1 MTTWNALT
9 RLPEIIAVL
18 MKHGFTG
25 YLKDLGLSE
34 KIPFHKR
41 GASEEKK
48 EHVRGE
54 ELRAALEELGPT
66 FMKLGQFIS
75 TRTDI
80 LSPEWTAPLSKLQ
93 SDAPPVPFNEIK
105 QIIELESGGP
115 LKDSFIEFNETP
127 IGTASLGQ
135 VHRAVLYS
143 GEKVA
148 VKVRRPH
155 IEAVVNQDIQVL
167 RHLAMIAE
175 KNSSLAQQ
183 FSVKETID
191 EFAASLL
198 KEMNYRFEAAE
209 ALSVKEQIDNEWV
222 YVPMIFPDY
231 TTERVLVME
240 LIDGKK
246 LTPEAIEQ
254 ISQQRR
260 KELAEALAESV
271 LEQVYVKGVFHAD
284 PHPGNLIL
292 LKDET
297 LALIDFGN
305 TGRLSE
311 EMKQLLAE
319 CLFSLN
325 DRDSASLSMA
335 IQSLG
340 TNREVDRKAM
350 RRDLDVWMNTY
361 LDRALQ
367 EVKMGTMFQEL
378 FALAAKHGI
387 RVPREFIQVG
397 QAFLKV
403 EQTVAALDP
412 DIRFN
417 VILKETGQR
426 LMWEQLHPK
435 RLLRETRKFTRQ
447 VQISA
452 RKLPTVINETIRKWE
467 SGEPHLQIN
476 VKPDEGMMN
485 RIERIAHMLVLSIM
499 MLAFSIIIA
508 GVIIGIKISGDHS
521 QLTDNYT
528 FQIVLFTAFVITIL
542 FLITIYMMWQKKK

>member
-9 RLPEIIAVL
+9 RLPEIITIL
-18 MKHGFTG
+18 MRHGFTG

-41 GASEEKK
+41 GTTEEKK
-48 EHVRGE
+48 EHVKGE
-54 ELRAALEELGPT
+54 ELRAAFEELGPT

-80 LSPEWTAPLSKLQ
+80 LSSEWTVPLSKLQ
-93 SDAPPVPFNEIK
+93 SNAPPIPFDDIK
-105 QIIELESGGP
+105 QIIEFESGGP
-115 LKDSFIEFNETP
+115 LESSFIEFDETP

-143 GEKVA
+143 GEQVA

-155 IEAVVNQDIQVL
+155 IEMVVNQDIQVL
-167 RHLAMIAE
+167 RHLAAIAE
-175 KNSSLAQQ
+175 KNSSLARQ
-183 FSVKETID
+183 FSLRETID
-191 EFAASLL
+191 EFASSLL
-198 KEMNYRFEAAE
+198 KEMNYRLEAAE
-209 ALSVKEQIDNEWV
+209 ALSVKAQIDNEWI
-222 YVPMIFPDY
+222 YVPAIFPDY
-231 TTERVLVME
+231 TSERVLVME
-240 LIDGKK
+240 LVEGKK
-246 LTPEAIEQ
+246 LTSETIHQ
-254 ISQQRR
+254 LSSQRR

-271 LEQVYVKGVFHAD
+271 LAQVYVKGVFHAD

-292 LKDET
+292 LKNET

-325 DRDSASLSMA
+325 DRDSVSLSLA

-340 TNREVDRKAM
+340 ANREVDTKAM
-350 RRDLDVWMNTY
+350 RRDLDTWMNTY

-403 EQTVAALDP
+403 EQTVSALDP

-417 VILKETGQR
+417 VILKDTGER

-435 RLLRETRKFTRQ
+435 RLLRETRKLTRQ
-447 VQISA
+447 VQLSA
-452 RKLPTVINETIRKWE
+452 RKLPTVLNETIRKWE
-467 SGEPHLQIN
+467 NGEPHLQMNI
-476 VKPDEGMMN
+476 KPDDDMMS
-485 RIERIAHMLVLSIM
+485 RIERIAHMLILSIM

-508 GVIIGIKISGDHS
+508 GVIIGIKISGDNS
-521 QLTDNYT
+521 QLTNVYT
-528 FQIVLFTAFVITIL
+528 FQIVLSIAFLITIL
-542 FLITIYMMWQKKK
+542 FLITIYMMWRKKK

>member
-9 RLPEIIAVL
+9 RLPEIITIL
-18 MKHGFTG
+18 MRHGFTG

-41 GASEEKK
+41 GTTEEKK
-48 EHVRGE
+48 EHVKGE
-54 ELRAALEELGPT
+54 ELRAAFEELGPT

-80 LSPEWTAPLSKLQ
+80 LSPEWTVPLSKLQ
-93 SDAPPVPFNEIK
+93 SNAPPIPFDDIK
-105 QIIELESGGP
+105 QIIEFESGGP
-115 LKDSFIEFNETP
+115 LESSFIEFDETP

-143 GEKVA
+143 GEQVA

-155 IEAVVNQDIQVL
+155 IEMVVNQDIQVL
-167 RHLAMIAE
+167 RHLAAIAE
-175 KNSSLAQQ
+175 KNSSLARQ

-198 KEMNYRFEAAE
+198 KEMNYRLEAAE
-209 ALSVKEQIDNEWV
+209 ALSVKAQIDNEWI
-222 YVPMIFPDY
+222 YVPAIFPDY
-231 TTERVLVME
+231 TSERVLVME
-240 LIDGKK
+240 LVEGKK
-246 LTPEAIEQ
+246 LTSETINQ
-254 ISQQRR
+254 LSSQRR

-271 LEQVYVKGVFHAD
+271 LAQVYVKGVFHAD

-292 LKDET
+292 LKNET

-325 DRDSASLSMA
+325 DRDSVSLSLA

-340 TNREVDRKAM
+340 ANREVDTKAM
-350 RRDLDVWMNTY
+350 RRDLDTWMNTY

-403 EQTVAALDP
+403 EQTVSALDP

-417 VILKETGQR
+417 IILKDTGER

-435 RLLRETRKFTRQ
+435 RLLRETRKLTRQ
-447 VQISA
+447 VQLSA
-452 RKLPTVINETIRKWE
+452 RKLPTVLNETIRKWE
-467 SGEPHLQIN
+467 NGEPHLQMNI
-476 VKPDEGMMN
+476 KPDDDMMS
-485 RIERIAHMLVLSIM
+485 RIERIAHMLILSIM

-508 GVIIGIKISGDHS
+508 GVIIGIKISGDNS
-521 QLTDNYT
+521 QLTNVYT
-528 FQIVLFTAFVITIL
+528 FQIVLSIAFLITIL
-542 FLITIYMMWQKKK
+542 FLITIYMMWRKKK

>member
-1 MTTWNALT
+1 MTTWNSLT
-9 RLPEIIAVL
+9 RLPEIITIL
-18 MKHGFTG
+18 MRHGFTG

-41 GASEEKK
+41 AATEEKK
-48 EHVRGE
+48 EHIKGE
-54 ELRAALEELGPT
+54 ELRAAFEELGPT

-80 LSPEWTAPLSKLQ
+80 LSSEWIVPLSKLQ
-93 SDAPPVPFNEIK
+93 SDAPPVPYDDIK
-105 QIIELESGGP
+105 QIIEFESGGP
-115 LKDSFIEFNETP
+115 LESSFVEFDETP

-135 VHRAVLYS
+135 VHRAVLHS
-143 GEKVA
+143 GEQVA

-155 IEAVVNQDIQVL
+155 IEMVVNQDVQVL
-167 RHLAMIAE
+167 RHLAAIAE
-175 KNSSLAQQ
+175 KNSSLARQ

-198 KEMNYRFEAAE
+198 KEMNYRLEAAE
-209 ALSVKEQIDNEWV
+209 ALNVKAQIDNEWI
-222 YVPMIFPDY
+222 YVPAIFPDY
-231 TTERVLVME
+231 TSERVLVME
-240 LIDGKK
+240 LVEGKK
-246 LTPEAIEQ
+246 LTSEAINQ
-254 ISQQRR
+254 INQQRR
-260 KELAEALAESV
+260 KELAEAIAESV
-271 LEQVYVKGVFHAD
+271 LAQVYVKGVFHAD

-325 DRDSASLSMA
+325 DRDSVSLSLA

-340 TNREVDRKAM
+340 ANREVDTKAM
-350 RRDLDVWMNTY
+350 RRDLDTWMNTY

-403 EQTVAALDP
+403 EQTVSALDP
-412 DIRFN
+412 DIRFS
-417 VILKETGQR
+417 VILKDTGER

-435 RLLRETRKFTRQ
+435 RLLRETRKLTRQ
-447 VQISA
+447 IQLSA

-467 SGEPHLQIN
+467 NGEPHLQMNI
-476 VKPDEGMMN
+476 KPDDDMMS
-485 RIERIAHMLVLSIM
+485 RIERIAHMLILSVM

-508 GVIIGIKISGDHS
+508 GVIIGIKISGDNS
-521 QLTDNYT
+521 QLTNTYT
-528 FQIVLFTAFVITIL
+528 FQIVLSIAFLITIL
-542 FLITIYMMWQKKK
+542 FLITIYMMWRKKK

>member
-9 RLPEIIAVL
+9 RLPEIITVL

-41 GASEEKK
+41 GEAEERK
-48 EHVRGE
+48 EHAKGE
-54 ELRAALEELGPT
+54 ELRVAFEELGPT
-66 FMKLGQFIS
+66 FMKLGQFMS

-80 LSPEWTAPLSKLQ
+80 LAPEWTVPLSKLQ
-93 SDAPPVPFNEIK
+93 SDAPPIPFEEIK
-105 QIIELESGGP
+105 QIIEFESGGT
-115 LKDSFIEFNETP
+115 LADTFVEFEETP

-135 VHRAVLYS
+135 VHRAILHS

-148 VKVRRPH
+148 IKVRRPH
-155 IEAVVNQDIQVL
+155 IETVVNQDIQVL
-167 RHLAMIAE
+167 RHLAAIAE
-175 KNSSLAQQ
+175 KNSALARQ
-183 FSVKETID
+183 FSMKETID
-191 EFAASLL
+191 EFAASLV
-198 KEMNYRFEAAE
+198 KEMNYRLEAAE
-209 ALSVKEQIDNEWV
+209 ALSVKKQIDNRWIH
-222 YVPMIFPDY
+222 VPAIFPDY

-240 LIDGKK
+240 LVEGQK
-246 LTPEAIEQ
+246 LTPETIAQ
-254 ISQQRR
+254 INQQRR

-284 PHPGNLIL
+284 PHPGNLVL
-292 LKDET
+292 LKDDT

-305 TGRLSE
+305 TGRLPE

-325 DRDSASLSMA
+325 DRDSVSLTMA

-340 TNREVDRKAM
+340 ANREVDTKAM
-350 RRDLDVWMNTY
+350 RRDLDAWMNTY

-403 EQTVAALDP
+403 EQTVSALDP

-417 VILKETGQR
+417 VILKDTGER

-435 RLLRETRKFTRQ
+435 RLLRETRKLTRQ

-467 SGEPHLQIN
+467 NGEPHLQMNI
-476 VKPDEGMMN
+476 KPDEGMMN

-508 GVIIGIKISGDHS
+508 GIIIGIKISGDHS

-528 FQIVLFTAFVITIL
+528 FQIVLATAFMITML
-542 FLITIYMMWQKKK
+542 FLITIYMMWRKKK